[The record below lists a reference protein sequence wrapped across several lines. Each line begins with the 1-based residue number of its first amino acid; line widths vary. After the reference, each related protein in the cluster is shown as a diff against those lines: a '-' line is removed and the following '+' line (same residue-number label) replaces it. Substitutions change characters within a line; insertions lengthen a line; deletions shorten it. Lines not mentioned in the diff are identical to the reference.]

1 MLITQGLM
9 GERGGKVGRGHVG
22 SLSPRADGERGG
34 KVGQEKER
42 VPCPLCWAPRAA
54 SLVSVLYV
62 GVK

>member
-1 MLITQGLM
+1 M
-9 GERGGKVGRGHVG
+9 GERGGKVEHGHVG

-34 KVGQEKER
+34 KVGEEQVR
-42 VPCPLCWAPRAA
+42 VPSPHCWSPRAA